1 MGRWVDARRAITPR
15 VCVGILGGGFLFWSL
30 WFAIPINFERGDVPN
45 DFVVY
50 VQSSS
55 DVVEVAEVVNQA
67 AVRSGKGLGL
77 RVVVDEEF
85 AWPIVWYLRDYTNV
99 GYGKAPTLEDVQV
112 ADIAILTLADAD
124 EFGIQ
129 LPEFV
134 GRQMVLRGWFPE
146 SAYKSWDATFLSRFL
161 GDPVARETFGRW
173 LLTREVTPVPTGSF
187 DFVMYV
193 RTSLLGAG
201 PMGRF
206 QL

>member
-1 MGRWVDARRAITPR
+1 M
-15 VCVGILGGGFLFWSL
+15 
-30 WFAIPINFERGDVPN
+30 
-45 DFVVY
+45 
-50 VQSSS
+50 
-55 DVVEVAEVVNQA
+55 
-67 AVRSGKGLGL
+67 
-77 RVVVDEEF
+77 
-85 AWPIVWYLRDYTNV
+85 WYLRDYTNV
-99 GYGKAPTLEDVQV
+99 GYGKAPTLEDVQA
-112 ADIAILTLADAD
+112 ADIVLLTLADAD

-146 SAYKSWDATFLSRFL
+146 SSYKSWDATFLSRFL
-161 GDPVARETFGRW
+161 GDPVARETFGRG

-193 RTSLLGAG
+193 RTSLLESG